1 MHPWPARSWLQTPT
15 VLLVEDNPDDAR
27 LVRRML
33 EASTA
38 TRFHIVESTTL
49 GAALAVLESVAVDA
63 ILLDLGL
70 PDSTGIATLT
80 RLMARTRSVPVVV
93 FTATDDEVLATR
105 MVQAGAQDYLVK
117 GSIDARLLG
126 RTLRHAME
134 RHALLRDL
142 DAARAREAHRATH
155 DALTGLP
162 NRVLFHDRMLR
173 ALAAAERYRE
183 QFAVGFLDVDAFK
196 DINDQL
202 GHAVGDQVLI
212 NVAHRLSSTVRK
224 SDMVARFGGD
234 EFTLLIERVRGRDS
248 AEALLARFAAAV
260 TAPLR
265 IEGHDVRLSMSFG
278 VAVFPDDGHSVD
290 DLIHAAD
297 SAMYRHK
304 AARRAGPL
312 LRVG

>member
-63 ILLDLGL
+63 ILLDLSL

-265 IEGHDVRLSMSFG
+265 VEGHDVRLSMSFG

>member
-265 IEGHDVRLSMSFG
+265 VEGHDVRLSMSFG